1 MMTNLCMSVWP
12 ARSRTISRCCSRAI
26 QLAIAGI
33 LISPIAAAAQGSG
46 RPEIR
51 VGLGTFLSRDRGWN
65 YEEPVEFFASIARK
79 AGSMDVEAAA
89 SFSKSFASFSSPAV
103 VGSESNYRDG
113 FRIRLGLRA
122 PSATRSMVSALV
134 GAEFVHNNDERTVRR
149 STMAGTAGLGVNFG
163 PERRGTID
171 LRYVAFA
178 NRLGTSRGVLP
189 LTFAWRL

>member
-1 MMTNLCMSVWP
+1 MTKLCMGICKG
-12 ARSRTISRCCSRAI
+12 RSRTISRCCSRAI
-26 QLAIAGI
+26 QLAIAWI
-33 LISPIAAAAQGSG
+33 LASPIAAAAQGSG

-65 YEEPVEFFASIARK
+65 YAEPIEVFVGVARN
-79 AGSMDVEAAA
+79 AGSMDIEAAA
-89 SFSKSFASFSSPAV
+89 SFSKSF
-103 VGSESNYRDG
+103 VGFAQPLIAGQESGYYDG
-113 FRIRLGLRA
+113 FRLRLGLRA
-122 PSATRSMVSALV
+122 PNAARSPVSAIV
-134 GAEFVHNNDERTVRR
+134 GAEFVHNNGERAVRR
-149 STMAGTAGLGVNFG
+149 STMAGTVGLGLNIG